1 MKSITTGTISGCLV
15 WVILFVVTVPCL
27 WLLVFMVSSV
37 STFTDFSYR
46 LAQPILCPADTT
58 LKVSTF
64 DTTTTDSSHHS
75 IEAVGHDMNCVSA
88 NGDMV
93 KKDLVVQYLLIWRAL
108 GLVSGVV
115 LAALFA
121 FLLAAPAG
129 ALFARLLRGRN
140 SDSPQN

>member
-46 LAQPILCPADTT
+46 LAQPILCPANTT
-58 LKVSTF
+58 LKVRTF
-64 DTTTTDSSHHS
+64 DTTTTDSAHHS
-75 IEAVGHDMNCVSA
+75 IGAVGHDMNCVSA
-88 NGDMV
+88 NGDIA
-93 KKDLVVQYLLIWRAL
+93 KKDVVVEYLLIWRAL

-129 ALFARLLRGRN
+129 ALFARLLRSRN